1 MSTGKPDKFLISF
14 SGIDGSGKTTYAE
27 YVNTMLRKKGIKCT
41 YVYGRLEPFLLK
53 PFIHLGRKILLRDKD
68 MFHDYKDYSDEK
80 KKKINEHPLL
90 FKVYYYIMLLDYLI
104 QLLFRVKLPFMMGR
118 SIICDRYIFDTV
130 VTDLSSDLNYSDQ
143 RIKKEIDRFF
153 RFFPEPTMS
162 FFIDV
167 PVDVA
172 FSRKDDTPSIKYLEE
187 RVLNYRNVASSY
199 NMTVL
204 DGSCD
209 MNEIK
214 DFLLR
219 EISEKVV
226 KLNESNGNRY

>member
-1 MSTGKPDKFLISF
+1 
-14 SGIDGSGKTTYAE
+14 
-27 YVNTMLRKKGIKCT
+27 
-41 YVYGRLEPFLLK
+41 
-53 PFIHLGRKILLRDKD
+53 

-80 KKKINEHPLL
+80 KKKINKHPLL

-104 QLLFRVKLPFMMGR
+104 QLLFRVKIPFMMGR

-130 VTDLSSDLNYSDQ
+130 VTDLASDLNYSNQ

-153 RFFPEPTMS
+153 RFFPEPTLS
-162 FFIDV
+162 FLIDV

-172 FSRKDDTPSIKYLEE
+172 FARKDDTPSIKYLEE
-187 RVLNYRNVASSY
+187 RVLNYRKMASSY
-199 NMTVL
+199 NMIVI
-204 DGSCD
+204 DGTRN

-226 KLNESNGNRY
+226 ELNESNGNRY